1 MIRKFIA
8 AAMVFAAVL
17 LCACGNQNEP
27 QPTPTPAPTPDTL
40 ALLRGEIGAIADAEV
55 TEEQGALLITLHV
68 SGADEAEAATT
79 FFDQA
84 ELILVNCLRD
94 TKYEGISF
102 TMSVDD
108 AAVGVMYVMVR
119 KSGILAMPPTAYDTH
134 YVDALE
140 SAFLDSGFDY
150 GEEG

>member
-1 MIRKFIA
+1 MIRKLIA

-17 LCACGNQNEP
+17 LCACGNQNKP
-27 QPTPTPAPTPDTL
+27 QPTPTPAPTPDAL

-55 TEEQGALLITLHV
+55 TEEQGTLLITLHV
-68 SGADEAEAATT
+68 SGADEAEAAAT
-79 FFDQA
+79 FFDKA

-102 TMSVDD
+102 TMNVND
-108 AAVGVMYVMVR
+108 AAVGMLYIMVR
-119 KSGILAMPPTAYDTH
+119 ESGILAMPPTAYDEGYAH
-134 YVDALE
+134 ALE
-140 SAFLDSGFDY
+140 DAFTDSGFAY